1 MLQVLQWSDLLNDK
15 VFQPKLYFLLLGC
28 RPAGRK
34 TEQHDV
40 FAGIAERLAD
50 LVPHIQ
56 DSWPEAGKIHL
67 DAWREV
73 NAVGGYRVELVPRTI
88 DLPPSKDELKLWFVN
103 LGGYQPGIFEEFH
116 QKLLVVA
123 AHQADAVQQ
132 AKQHPFFKT
141 HHLPPFGAAHIDDKW
156 ALEVDEVEPLESLLP
171 LTMQQKW
178 SIQLI
183 RDEQLH
189 EDDIHIGY
197 FKLSA
202 L

>member
-1 MLQVLQWSDLLNDK
+1 M
-15 VFQPKLYFLLLGC
+15 LLGC

-40 FAGIAERLAD
+40 FAGIAAHLAD
-50 LVPHIQ
+50 LVPHIE

-73 NAVGGYRVELVPRTI
+73 NAVDGYRVAVIPRTTQA
-88 DLPPSKDELKLWFVN
+88 LPQTDALKLWFVN
-103 LGGYQPGIFEEFH
+103 LGGYQPGVFEEFH

-123 AHQADAVQQ
+123 ASQAEAVQQ
-132 AKQHPFFKT
+132 AKRHPFFKAY
-141 HHLPPFGAAHIDDKW
+141 HLPPHGAAHIDDKW

-171 LTMQQKW
+171 AAMQQSW
-178 SIQLI
+178 SIQLV
-183 RDEQLH
+183 REEGLQEDEV
-189 EDDIHIGY
+189 HIGY
-197 FKLSA
+197 FKLAA